1 MHRLASSMAG
11 GAWGSFPIRRFLDQR
26 RRYANPHRPPPRASA
41 QVVSLRREV
50 HPMHDDYHD
59 ALARARLRVLIGT
72 AVNDLPGDFIVR
84 LGRVLAEEHDAGH
97 RMTPRLMLVPKD
109 GDDAAPDC
117 GRERAPLREERET
130 ACLQDKV
137 RGLGAILEML
147 HAAHLDQR
155 AYPASPALSA
165 QVVEGL
171 ILAGRELVSAMAADA

>member
-1 MHRLASSMAG
+1 
-11 GAWGSFPIRRFLDQR
+11 
-26 RRYANPHRPPPRASA
+26 
-41 QVVSLRREV
+41 
-50 HPMHDDYHD
+50 
-59 ALARARLRVLIGT
+59 
-72 AVNDLPGDFIVR
+72 
-84 LGRVLAEEHDAGH
+84 
-97 RMTPRLMLVPKD
+97 MTPRLMLVPKD

-130 ACLQDKV
+130 ACLQDKA